1 MSKNLLPCLLLV
13 SASVA
18 LLGAHDEL
26 NRDQLKLLQDSG
38 GWEYTKIESPENGIQ
53 TEHTCF
59 DGTPHPDAC
68 SGTLTLASN
77 NTFVQKVNIHH
88 ESVARHGT
96 YQLDGD
102 QLAFFDEFGTQD
114 GPYTISIDT
123 EKKSMSMQMPQVHM
137 ELELESEY
145 HKASEEKH

>member
-1 MSKNLLPCLLLV
+1 MSRSLLLCV
-13 SASVA
+13 PLLCASVVP
-18 LLGAHDEL
+18 LGARDDL
-26 NRDQLKLLQDSG
+26 NQDQLKLLQDSG
-38 GWEYTKIESPENGIQ
+38 GWEYTKIDDPNSGIQ

-68 SGTLTLASN
+68 SGTLTLATD
-77 NTFVQKVNIHH
+77 NTFIQKVDIHH

-102 QLAFFDEFGTQD
+102 QLAFFDEFGTRD
-114 GPYTISIDT
+114 GPYTISIDM

-145 HKASEEKH
+145 RKQ

>member
-1 MSKNLLPCLLLV
+1 MKGLLLCPLLLC
-13 SASVA
+13 ASVVP
-18 LLGAHDEL
+18 LGARDDL

-38 GWEYTKIESPENGIQ
+38 GWEYTKIDDSDSGIQ

-59 DGTPHPDAC
+59 DGTPHPDTC
-68 SGTLTLASN
+68 SGTLTLSAD
-77 NTFVQKVNIHH
+77 NTFVQKVEIHH

-102 QLAFFDEFGTQD
+102 QLAFFDEFGTKD
-114 GPYTISIDT
+114 GPYTISIDA

-145 HKASEEKH
+145 RKQEKH